1 MWLFCLHV
9 CLCIICMPL
18 AWGGQKGELDA
29 LEMELLTVVSHYV
42 VLRTKPRSSTRVASV
57 LNPQSYLKTVKGVF

>member
-1 MWLFCLHV
+1 MWLFGLHV

-29 LEMELLTVVSHYV
+29 LEMESLPIVSHYV
-42 VLRTKPRSSTRVASV
+42 GAE
-57 LNPQSYLKTVKGVF
+57 N